1 MKWLFLVAVNVRT
14 RMPNLSRL
22 DYLDAAE
29 TLRSYIKV
37 ILGR

>member
-1 MKWLFLVAVNVRT
+1 MERLFLVAMNVRAW
-14 RMPNLSRL
+14 MPNLSGL

-37 ILGR
+37 ILGK